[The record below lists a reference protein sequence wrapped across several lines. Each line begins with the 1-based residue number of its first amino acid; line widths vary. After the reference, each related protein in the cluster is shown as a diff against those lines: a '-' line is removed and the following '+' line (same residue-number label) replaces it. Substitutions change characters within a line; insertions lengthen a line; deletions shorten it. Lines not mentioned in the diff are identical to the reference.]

1 MSEEI
6 DAVMFDAGGT
16 LFDLKPTKEEV
27 FHRVLSEKGFKVPFG
42 LVAKTVAEAER
53 KFDGQAA
60 VLDGINEGPFWT
72 RYDRFVLDR
81 LGYKGE
87 LAEFAKDLSSEF
99 EKLLHRVESWAEYPD
114 ARPLLEDLRDRDFR
128 LGVISN
134 ATDLVEKVLINL
146 DLARYFDPIVISDKV
161 GVRKPNERIFLMAA
175 EMIGARP
182 NRILYI
188 GDKLA
193 IDVLGASRAGLNA
206 VLLDRMNV
214 YANVNCLRIRSL
226 SALRR
231 FL

>member
-6 DAVMFDAGGT
+6 DAIMFDAGGT
-16 LFDLKPTKEEV
+16 LFDLKPSKEEV
-27 FHRVLSEKGFKVPFG
+27 FRKVLNEKGFKASLEKVIR
-42 LVAKTVAEAER
+42 TVAEAER

-60 VLDGINEGPFWT
+60 VLDGVNEGPFWK

-81 LGYKGE
+81 LGFTGDLE
-87 LAEFAKDLSSEF
+87 EFSKDLTSEF
-99 EKLLHRVESWAEYPD
+99 EKLLHKVDSWAEYPD
-114 ARPLLEDLRDRDFR
+114 ARPLLEDLKDRDFR

-134 ATDLVEKVLINL
+134 ATDLVAKVLDRL
-146 DLARYFDPIVISDKV
+146 DLARFFDPIVISDNV

-214 YANVNCLRIRSL
+214 YANVNCLRIKSL

-231 FL
+231 YL

>member
-6 DAVMFDAGGT
+6 DAIMFDAGGT
-16 LFDLKPTKEEV
+16 LFDLKPSKEEV
-27 FHRVLSEKGFKVPFG
+27 FRKVLNEKGFKASLEKVIR
-42 LVAKTVAEAER
+42 TVAEAER

-60 VLDGINEGPFWT
+60 VLDGVNEGPFWK

-81 LGYKGE
+81 LGFTGDLE
-87 LAEFAKDLSSEF
+87 EFSKDLTSEF
-99 EKLLHRVESWAEYPD
+99 EKLLHKVDSWAEYPD
-114 ARPLLEDLRDRDFR
+114 ARPLLEDLKDRDFR

-134 ATDLVEKVLINL
+134 ATDLVAKVLDRL
-146 DLARYFDPIVISDKV
+146 DLARFFDPIVISDNV